1 MMNEQELANYKI
13 DISNKASIKQWSET
27 LCCEEQDLIH
37 AVLVIGNSAKIVNDF
52 LILNRQKYDA

>member
-1 MMNEQELANYKI
+1 MMNEQELSNYKI

-27 LCCEEQDLIH
+27 LCCDEKDLVN

-52 LILNRQKYDA
+52 LILNRKKYDA